1 MQLWT
6 TRILTMPITRTRIT
20 VDRVQTSFWIF
31 LEGEE
36 DNEGGGDGCV
46 HADTV
51 DAETAVGDGEDDDV
65 PVDINN
71 SPEPKRATE
80 RLIHNDYYS
89 ITQDWMIHFSLP
101 ISLFFVVL
109 LVFAWFILIWIG
121 VFGFFCCCCYF
132 WICSSFKH
140 LS

>member
-1 MQLWT
+1 MT
-6 TRILTMPITRTRIT
+6 ITRTRIT
-20 VDRVQTSFWIF
+20 VDRVQTSLWIF

-46 HADTV
+46 HINSVDT
-51 DAETAVGDGEDDDV
+51 ETAVGDGEDDDV

-80 RLIHNDYYS
+80 RLIDNDYYS

-101 ISLFFVVL
+101 ISLFLWYFLYSLDLYWYELVC
-109 LVFAWFILIWIG
+109 LVFLLLLLFLNL
-121 VFGFFCCCCYF
+121 F
-132 WICSSFKH
+132 
-140 LS
+140 

>member
-1 MQLWT
+1 MT
-6 TRILTMPITRTRIT
+6 ITRTRIRA
-20 VDRVQTSFWIF
+20 DRVQTSLWIF

-36 DNEGGGDGCV
+36 DNEGCGDGTGWV
-46 HADTV
+46 RADSV
-51 DAETAVGDGEDDDV
+51 DAETAVGDSEDDDV

-71 SPEPKRATE
+71 SPEPKRAKE
-80 RLIHNDYYS
+80 RLIDNDYYS

-121 VFGFFCCCCYF
+121 VFGFFVVVVISEF
-132 WICSSFKH
+132 VLVSRIFRKIWIG
-140 LS
+140 